1 MLSVVEEDLSKLPYG
16 PLRVEKTANN
26 TIIISYEDDML
37 ASMKDRSEIRI
48 NFFYDETRSDG
59 YCLSSS
65 PTFWVLSKIQES
77 GSNVAEGPDITN
89 AGSKWS
95 WEIQSQVFY
104 TDIENLSYFEATY
117 SDWDDADAFRTLADG
132 ALSVEVDTQKIEE
145 ENSKTLAIEAL
156 LEELLFVDEH
166 DREYLTP
173 DMDDF
178 RILIYDIPEI
188 SVLCEY
194 GIRRDEMGLPM
205 AYMLNTNGKERKAG
219 CKYIEVVSYDR
230 ESGNHIV
237 RQKLMFDNEEDALH
251 PYVAERQE
259 FWYFFENY
267 SGDCVIHYEHGENG
281 GPNMTLTWENVANM
295 DNYVSASQVAQSDT
309 NNTSDNKDDN
319 GSYNGTNATS
329 QIISILS
336 QAAGDYGSFK
346 LVDYGNGT
354 YALVDI
360 NYTYQQ
366 RVGEPP
372 NYTWVENGFQGQ
384 SSLFGDGLG
393 AEDMGDG
400 VFVEVNLTLEREYR
414 VVINKDGAIAFYGVD
429 GGGMDF
435 PRID

>member
-1 MLSVVEEDLSKLPYG
+1 MNKKIIGKVVAAVLVAGMVPAIASCGGDIASQGNGEPQISEQSFEEGSGQIYDSTVSDIIASDDATPQDDQGITADEPSNDILEVIVKDDKHADFVFYG
-16 PLRVEKTANN
+16 YGGES
-26 TIIISYEDDML
+26 IS
-37 ASMKDRSEIRI
+37 
-48 NFFYDETRSDG
+48 
-59 YCLSSS
+59 
-65 PTFWVLSKIQES
+65 
-77 GSNVAEGPDITN
+77 DIT
-89 AGSKWS
+89 
-95 WEIQSQVFY
+95 VL
-104 TDIENLSYFEATY
+104 DI
-117 SDWDDADAFRTLADG
+117 
-132 ALSVEVDTQKIEE
+132 
-145 ENSKTLAIEAL
+145 
-156 LEELLFVDEH
+156 
-166 DREYLTP
+166 
-173 DMDDF
+173 
-178 RILIYDIPEI
+178 
-188 SVLCEY
+188 
-194 GIRRDEMGLPM
+194 
-205 AYMLNTNGKERKAG
+205 
-219 CKYIEVVSYDR
+219 SYDR
-230 ESGNHIV
+230 YTASFNSFMNNDCNVWNGEDNGKMTLCEGGKAGYTIENEKITITVDMSGV
-237 RQKLMFDNEEDALH
+237 SGFSFDN
-251 PYVAERQE
+251 V
-259 FWYFFENY
+259 

-281 GPNMTLTWENVANM
+281 GPNMTLTWEDVANM

-309 NNTSDNKDDN
+309 NNTSDNKDDI

-329 QIISILS
+329 QINSILS